1 MILRR
6 LFELYKEYVDWKDE
20 REANKQVCQSCE
32 TTKQQLAIANI
43 EKDKLLAR
51 LLEKPEPIPEKEPV
65 EVTRP
70 AIIPWRVR
78 RQMLQ
83 DEDRQK
89 AILMRKAKDEA
100 NQAPTTEVKVETKT
114 ETKTTDELEK
124 EVVNASL

>member
-6 LFELYKEYVDWKDE
+6 LFELYKEYVEWKDE
-20 REANKQVCQSCE
+20 REANKQVCESCE

-51 LLEKPEPIPEKEPV
+51 LLEKPEPIPERVPT

-100 NQAPTTEVKVETKT
+100 NKTPTTEVPT
-114 ETKTTDELEK
+114 EKPTTDELEK
-124 EVVNASL
+124 EVTSAAV